1 MSNENAFFEGG
12 VDATEIRRKYAHFQ
26 RLMTELMWDC
36 LVGTDEQ
43 QVPEDEIETYWIN
56 FEDGEPLK
64 HTLHLPAGELMEGEP
79 IYNEYNKAVY
89 VVKDEGVL
97 PEIKRRLGELEHVQ
111 NEAKDLA
118 GLTKG
123 GVSKHLLYP
132 DLFEG
137 VALVRYKKIQ
147 SYDSHLRDKA
157 FILDR
162 LRRHLQDLKE
172 VTAEKYAPRASFE
185 DPVLEKRYAEMREVE
200 AHIELIT
207 NHPEDEFR
215 ERRRY
220 ERVQPYVY
228 FEDGSA
234 RQVYLKDVGFI
245 VTGEDVEIRD
255 DSARTRRRHGGKS
268 NLEPLVSFAKTSEV
282 YSERAWRK
290 AHPQYGT
297 RR

>member
-1 MSNENAFFEGG
+1 MSDGNLFFEGG
-12 VDATEIRRKYAHFQ
+12 ADVTDIRRKYAHFQ
-26 RLMTELMWDC
+26 RLMTELMWDL
-36 LVGTDEQ
+36 LVGTDEAP
-43 QVPEDEIETYWIN
+43 VPESEIETHWISA
-56 FEDGEPLK
+56 EDGEPLK

-79 IYNEYNKAVY
+79 VYNEYNKAVY
-89 VVKDEGVL
+89 VVKDESLL
-97 PEIKRRLGELEHVQ
+97 PEIKKRLEGLEAVQ

-137 VALVRYKKIQ
+137 VMLVRYKRIQ

-185 DPVLEKRYAEMREVE
+185 DPVLERRYAEMRAVE
-200 AHIELIT
+200 AHIELIA
-207 NHPEDEFR
+207 NYPEDEFR

-220 ERVQPYVY
+220 ERVQPYLY
-228 FEDGSA
+228 LEDGSA
-234 RQVYLKDVGFI
+234 RQVYLKDVGLI
-245 VTGEDVEIRD
+245 VTGEEVEVRD

-268 NLEPLVSFAKTSEV
+268 DLAPLIAFAKTTEV
-282 YSERAWRK
+282 YSERAWRE